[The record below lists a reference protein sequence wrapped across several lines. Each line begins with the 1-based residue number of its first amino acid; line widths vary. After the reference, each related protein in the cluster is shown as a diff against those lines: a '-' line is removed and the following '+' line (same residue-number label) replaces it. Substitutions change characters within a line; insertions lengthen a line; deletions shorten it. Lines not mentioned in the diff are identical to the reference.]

1 MRLYLHKEERS
12 TVDER
17 IKIVFGL
24 LGGLAM
30 FLYGMNSMS
39 DALQKAAGEKMKRIL
54 GFLTKNPLM
63 GALAGALVTAV
74 LQSSSATTV
83 MVIGFVSAG
92 LMSLPQA
99 ISVIFGA
106 NIGTTMTAQL
116 MAFKISNYIY
126 PIIFIGFIMNF
137 VFKKEKIRNVGMV
150 IFSFGLLF
158 EGIEVMGGVMKPLA
172 SSAIF
177 VELMGKVSEIP
188 VLGVVLGAVMTLVV
202 QSSSATIAVLQNFAS
217 QPGPDGIH
225 SVIGLAGA
233 IPILFGD
240 NIGTTITALLASIG
254 QSKNAKRTAIAHS
267 TFNIT
272 GTILFL
278 FLIRPLAAFVEWI
291 SPKGDELDIISRQI
305 ANAHTTFNV
314 ACTLIWLPLIP
325 VMVKIVKFIIRGEDK
340 KNSEGFVAKYLDDK
354 AMSQPAAA
362 IYMAAKEISRLSAH
376 AGKMIEAMK
385 NAIEKRNITDIRDK
399 YVDEHD
405 KVKELQDIIVDFI
418 TKLISSGNL
427 TEKQAEQ
434 AAGLVVVSNNI
445 ERIADRCDE
454 VDGLYKKILDNGQ
467 LLSDAAITDLTACM
481 DMTEKLFSESMNAII
496 TGDSETP
503 DKVAADKKK
512 IRKLQRQA
520 GKAHLA
526 RVKKNTCVRSLT
538 ADYSSL
544 LYSMDRMAD
553 NCISIA
559 EEAIDD
565 FTFDKL
571 DIENMDSDSEV
582 MVKAGAQA

>member
-1 MRLYLHKEERS
+1 M
-12 TVDER
+12 DER
-17 IKIVFGL
+17 VKIVFGL

-177 VELMGKVSEIP
+177 VDLMGKVSEIP

-202 QSSSATIAVLQNFAS
+202 QSSSATIAVLQSFAS
-217 QPGPDGIH
+217 QPGPGIH

-272 GTILFL
+272 GTILFM
-278 FLIRPLAAFVEWI
+278 FLIRPLAAFVQWI

-362 IYMAAKEISRLSAH
+362 IYMAAKEISRLSVH
-376 AGKMIEAMK
+376 AGKMIGAMR

-434 AAGLVVVSNNI
+434 AAGLMVVSNNI

-538 ADYSSL
+538 ADYSAL

-582 MVKAGAQA
+582 KVKAGAQA

>member
-177 VELMGKVSEIP
+177 VDLMGKVSEIP

-272 GTILFL
+272 GTILFM
-278 FLIRPLAAFVEWI
+278 FLIRPLAAFVQWI

-544 LYSMDRMAD
+544 LYSMDRMVD

>member
-1 MRLYLHKEERS
+1 M
-12 TVDER
+12 DER

-177 VELMGKVSEIP
+177 VDLMGKVSEIP

-240 NIGTTITALLASIG
+240 NIGTTITAFLASIG

-272 GTILFL
+272 GTILFM
-278 FLIRPLAAFVEWI
+278 FLIRPLAAFVQWI

-362 IYMAAKEISRLSAH
+362 IYMAAKEISRLSVH
-376 AGKMIEAMK
+376 AGKMIGAMR

-434 AAGLVVVSNNI
+434 AAGLMVVSNNI

-496 TGDSETP
+496 TGDRETP

-538 ADYSSL
+538 ADYSAL

>member
-1 MRLYLHKEERS
+1 M
-12 TVDER
+12 DER
-17 IKIVFGL
+17 VKIVFGL

-39 DALQKAAGEKMKRIL
+39 DALQKAAGERMKRIL

-177 VELMGKVSEIP
+177 VDLMGKVSEIP

-272 GTILFL
+272 GTILFM
-278 FLIRPLAAFVEWI
+278 FLIRPLAAFVQWI

-362 IYMAAKEISRLSAH
+362 IYMAAKEISRLSVH
-376 AGKMIEAMK
+376 AGKMIGAMK

-434 AAGLVVVSNNI
+434 AAGLMVVSNNI

-538 ADYSSL
+538 ADYSAL

-571 DIENMDSDSEV
+571 DIENMDSDSGALE
-582 MVKAGAQA
+582 KAGAQA

>member
-1 MRLYLHKEERS
+1 M
-12 TVDER
+12 DER

-217 QPGPDGIH
+217 QSGPDGIH

-272 GTILFL
+272 GTILFM
-278 FLIRPLAAFVEWI
+278 FLIRPLAAFVQWI

-434 AAGLVVVSNNI
+434 AAGLMVVSNNI

-512 IRKLQRQA
+512 IIKLQRQA

>member
-1 MRLYLHKEERS
+1 M
-12 TVDER
+12 DER
-17 IKIVFGL
+17 VKIVFGL

-39 DALQKAAGEKMKRIL
+39 DALQKAAGERMKRIL

-177 VELMGKVSEIP
+177 VDLMGKVSEIP

-272 GTILFL
+272 GTILFM
-278 FLIRPLAAFVEWI
+278 FLIRPLAAFVQWI

-362 IYMAAKEISRLSAH
+362 IYMAAKEISRLSVH
-376 AGKMIEAMK
+376 AGKMIGAMK

-405 KVKELQDIIVDFI
+405 KVKELQNIIVDFI

-434 AAGLVVVSNNI
+434 AAGLMVVSNNI

-467 LLSDAAITDLTACM
+467 LLSDAAIADLTACM
-481 DMTEKLFSESMNAII
+481 DMTEKLFGESMNAII

-538 ADYSSL
+538 ADYSAL

-571 DIENMDSDSEV
+571 DIENMDSDSGALE
-582 MVKAGAQA
+582 KAGAQA

>member
-1 MRLYLHKEERS
+1 M
-12 TVDER
+12 DER
-17 IKIVFGL
+17 VKIVFGL

-177 VELMGKVSEIP
+177 VDLMGKVSEIP

-272 GTILFL
+272 GTILFM
-278 FLIRPLAAFVEWI
+278 FLIRPLAAFVQWI

-362 IYMAAKEISRLSAH
+362 IYMAAKEISRLSVH
-376 AGKMIEAMK
+376 AGKMIGAMK

-405 KVKELQDIIVDFI
+405 KVKELQNIIVDFI

-434 AAGLVVVSNNI
+434 AAGLMVVSNNI

-467 LLSDAAITDLTACM
+467 LLSDAAIADLTACM
-481 DMTEKLFSESMNAII
+481 DKIPTEKLFGESMNAII

-538 ADYSSL
+538 ADYSAL

>member
-1 MRLYLHKEERS
+1 M
-12 TVDER
+12 DER
-17 IKIVFGL
+17 VKIVFGL

-39 DALQKAAGEKMKRIL
+39 DALQKAAGERMKRIL

-177 VELMGKVSEIP
+177 VDLMGKVSEIP

-267 TFNIT
+267 TINIT
-272 GTILFL
+272 GTILFM
-278 FLIRPLAAFVEWI
+278 FLIRPLAAFVQWI
-291 SPKGDELDIISRQI
+291 SPKGDKLDIISRQI

-362 IYMAAKEISRLSAH
+362 IYMAAKEISRLSVH
-376 AGKMIEAMK
+376 AGKMIGAMK

-405 KVKELQDIIVDFI
+405 KVKELQNIIVDFI

-434 AAGLVVVSNNI
+434 AAGLMVVSNNI

-467 LLSDAAITDLTACM
+467 LLSDAAIADLTACM
-481 DMTEKLFSESMNAII
+481 DMTEKLFGESMNAII

-538 ADYSSL
+538 ADYSAL

>member
-1 MRLYLHKEERS
+1 M
-12 TVDER
+12 DER

-217 QPGPDGIH
+217 QSGPDGIH

-272 GTILFL
+272 GTILFM
-278 FLIRPLAAFVEWI
+278 FLIRPLAAFVQWI

-434 AAGLVVVSNNI
+434 AAGLMVVSNNI

-481 DMTEKLFSESMNAII
+481 DRTEKLVSESMNAII
-496 TGDSETP
+496 AGDSETP

>member
-1 MRLYLHKEERS
+1 M
-12 TVDER
+12 DER
-17 IKIVFGL
+17 VKIVFGL

-39 DALQKAAGEKMKRIL
+39 DALQKAAGERMKRIL

-116 MAFKISNYIY
+116 KAFKISNYIY

-177 VELMGKVSEIP
+177 VDLMGKVSEIP

-217 QPGPDGIH
+217 QSGPDGIH

-278 FLIRPLAAFVEWI
+278 FLIRPLAAFVQWI

-340 KNSEGFVAKYLDDK
+340 KNSDGFVAKYLDDK

-362 IYMAAKEISRLSAH
+362 IYMVAKEISRLSAH
-376 AGKMIEAMK
+376 AGKMIESMK
-385 NAIEKRNITDIRDK
+385 DAIEKRNITDIRDK

-434 AAGLVVVSNNI
+434 ASGLMVVSNNI

-467 LLSDAAITDLTACM
+467 LLSDAAIADLTACM
-481 DMTEKLFSESMNAII
+481 DMTEKLFGESMNAII

-538 ADYSSL
+538 ADYSAL

-571 DIENMDSDSEV
+571 DIENMDSDSGALE
-582 MVKAGAQA
+582 KAGAQA

>member
-1 MRLYLHKEERS
+1 M
-12 TVDER
+12 DER
-17 IKIVFGL
+17 VKIVFGL

-177 VELMGKVSEIP
+177 VDLMGKVSEIP

-272 GTILFL
+272 GTILFM
-278 FLIRPLAAFVEWI
+278 FLIRPLAAFVQWI

-340 KNSEGFVAKYLDDK
+340 KNSDGFVAKYLDDK

-362 IYMAAKEISRLSAH
+362 IYMAAKEISRLSVH
-376 AGKMIEAMK
+376 AGKMIGAMK

-405 KVKELQDIIVDFI
+405 KVKELQNIIVDFI

-434 AAGLVVVSNNI
+434 AAGLMVVSNNI

-467 LLSDAAITDLTACM
+467 LLSDAAIADLTACM
-481 DMTEKLFSESMNAII
+481 DMTEKLFGESMNAII

-526 RVKKNTCVRSLT
+526 RVKKSTCVRSLT
-538 ADYSSL
+538 ADYSAL

>member
-1 MRLYLHKEERS
+1 M
-12 TVDER
+12 DER
-17 IKIVFGL
+17 VKIVFGL

-177 VELMGKVSEIP
+177 VDLMGKVSEIP

-217 QPGPDGIH
+217 QSGPDGIH

-272 GTILFL
+272 GTILFM
-278 FLIRPLAAFVEWI
+278 FLIRPLAAFVQWI

-434 AAGLVVVSNNI
+434 AAGLMVVSNNI

-467 LLSDAAITDLTACM
+467 LLSDAAIADLTACM

-538 ADYSSL
+538 ADYSAL

-571 DIENMDSDSEV
+571 DIENMDSDSGALE
-582 MVKAGAQA
+582 KAGAQA

>member
-1 MRLYLHKEERS
+1 M
-12 TVDER
+12 DER
-17 IKIVFGL
+17 VKIVFGL

-158 EGIEVMGGVMKPLA
+158 EGIEVMGGVMKPLD

-177 VELMGKVSEIP
+177 VDLMGKVSEIP

-217 QPGPDGIH
+217 QSGPDGIH

-272 GTILFL
+272 GTILFM
-278 FLIRPLAAFVEWI
+278 FLIRPLAAFVQWI

-405 KVKELQDIIVDFI
+405 KVKELQNIIVDFI

-434 AAGLVVVSNNI
+434 AAGLMVVSNNI

-467 LLSDAAITDLTACM
+467 LLSDAAIADLTACM

-538 ADYSSL
+538 ADYSAL

-571 DIENMDSDSEV
+571 DIENMDSDSGV

>member
-1 MRLYLHKEERS
+1 M
-12 TVDER
+12 DER
-17 IKIVFGL
+17 VKIVFGL

-39 DALQKAAGEKMKRIL
+39 DALQKAAGERMKRIL

-177 VELMGKVSEIP
+177 VDLMGKVSEIP

-272 GTILFL
+272 GTILFM
-278 FLIRPLAAFVEWI
+278 FLIRPLAAFVQWI

-362 IYMAAKEISRLSAH
+362 IYMAAKEISRLSVH
-376 AGKMIEAMK
+376 AGKMIGAMK

-405 KVKELQDIIVDFI
+405 KVKELQNIIVDFI

-434 AAGLVVVSNNI
+434 AAGLMVVSNNI

-467 LLSDAAITDLTACM
+467 LLSDAAIADLTACM
-481 DMTEKLFSESMNAII
+481 DMTEKLFGESMNEII

-538 ADYSSL
+538 ADYSAL

>member
-1 MRLYLHKEERS
+1 M
-12 TVDER
+12 DER
-17 IKIVFGL
+17 VKIVFGL

-177 VELMGKVSEIP
+177 VDLMGKVSEIP

-278 FLIRPLAAFVEWI
+278 FLIRPLAAFVQWI

-340 KNSEGFVAKYLDDK
+340 KNSDGFVAKYLDDK

-362 IYMAAKEISRLSAH
+362 IYMVAKEISRLSAH
-376 AGKMIEAMK
+376 AGKMIGAMK
-385 NAIEKRNITDIRDK
+385 DAIEKRNITDIRDK

-405 KVKELQDIIVDFI
+405 KVKELQNIIVDFI

-434 AAGLVVVSNNI
+434 AAGLMVVSNNI

-467 LLSDAAITDLTACM
+467 LLSDAAIADLTACM
-481 DMTEKLFSESMNAII
+481 DMTEKLFGESMNAII

-538 ADYSSL
+538 ADYSAL

>member
-1 MRLYLHKEERS
+1 M
-12 TVDER
+12 DER
-17 IKIVFGL
+17 VKIVFGL

-39 DALQKAAGEKMKRIL
+39 DALQKAAGERMKRIL

-177 VELMGKVSEIP
+177 VDLMGKVSEIP

-272 GTILFL
+272 GTILFM
-278 FLIRPLAAFVEWI
+278 FLIRPLAVFVQWI

-340 KNSEGFVAKYLDDK
+340 KNSDGFVAKYLDDK

-376 AGKMIEAMK
+376 AGKMIESMK

-434 AAGLVVVSNNI
+434 AAGLMVVSNNI

-538 ADYSSL
+538 ADYSAL

-571 DIENMDSDSEV
+571 DIENMDSDSGALE
-582 MVKAGAQA
+582 KAGAQA

>member
-1 MRLYLHKEERS
+1 M
-12 TVDER
+12 DER
-17 IKIVFGL
+17 VKIVFGL

-177 VELMGKVSEIP
+177 VDLMGKVSEIP

-217 QPGPDGIH
+217 QSGPDGIH

-272 GTILFL
+272 GTILFM
-278 FLIRPLAAFVEWI
+278 FLIRPLAAFVQWI

-405 KVKELQDIIVDFI
+405 KVKELQNIIVDFI

-434 AAGLVVVSNNI
+434 AAGLMVVSNNI

-467 LLSDAAITDLTACM
+467 LLSDAAIADLTACM

-571 DIENMDSDSEV
+571 DRENMDSDSEV

>member
-1 MRLYLHKEERS
+1 M
-12 TVDER
+12 DER

-177 VELMGKVSEIP
+177 VDLMGKVSEIP

-272 GTILFL
+272 GTILFM
-278 FLIRPLAAFVEWI
+278 FLIRPLAAFVQWI

-538 ADYSSL
+538 ADYSAL

>member
-177 VELMGKVSEIP
+177 VDLMGKVSEIP

-217 QPGPDGIH
+217 QSGPDGIH

-272 GTILFL
+272 GTILFM
-278 FLIRPLAAFVEWI
+278 FLIRPLAAFVQWI

-385 NAIEKRNITDIRDK
+385 NAIEKRNITDIQDK

-405 KVKELQDIIVDFI
+405 KVKELQNIIVDFI

-434 AAGLVVVSNNI
+434 AAGLMVVSNNI

-467 LLSDAAITDLTACM
+467 LLSDAAIADLTACM

-538 ADYSSL
+538 ADYSAL

-571 DIENMDSDSEV
+571 DIENMDSDSGALE
-582 MVKAGAQA
+582 KAGAQA

>member
-1 MRLYLHKEERS
+1 M
-12 TVDER
+12 DER
-17 IKIVFGL
+17 VKIVFGL

-278 FLIRPLAAFVEWI
+278 FLIRPLAAFVQWI

-340 KNSEGFVAKYLDDK
+340 KNSDGFVAKYLDDK

-376 AGKMIEAMK
+376 AGKMIESMK
-385 NAIEKRNITDIRDK
+385 DAIEKRNITDIRDK

-434 AAGLVVVSNNI
+434 ASGLMVVSNNI

-467 LLSDAAITDLTACM
+467 LLSDAAIADLTACM
-481 DMTEKLFSESMNAII
+481 DMTKKLFGESMNAII

-538 ADYSSL
+538 ADYSAL

>member
-1 MRLYLHKEERS
+1 
-12 TVDER
+12 
-17 IKIVFGL
+17 
-24 LGGLAM
+24 M

-177 VELMGKVSEIP
+177 VDLMGKVSEIP

-272 GTILFL
+272 GTILFM
-278 FLIRPLAAFVEWI
+278 FLIRPLAAFVQWI

-362 IYMAAKEISRLSAH
+362 IYMAAKEISRLSVH
-376 AGKMIEAMK
+376 AGKMIGAMR

-434 AAGLVVVSNNI
+434 AAGLMVVSNNI

-538 ADYSSL
+538 ADYSAL

-582 MVKAGAQA
+582 KVKAGAQA

>member
-1 MRLYLHKEERS
+1 M
-12 TVDER
+12 DER
-17 IKIVFGL
+17 VKIVFGL

-99 ISVIFGA
+99 IAVIFGA

-177 VELMGKVSEIP
+177 VDLMGKVSEIP

-272 GTILFL
+272 GTILFM
-278 FLIRPLAAFVEWI
+278 FLIRPLAAFVQWI

-340 KNSEGFVAKYLDDK
+340 KNSDGFVAKYLDDK

-362 IYMAAKEISRLSAH
+362 IYMAAKEISRLSVH
-376 AGKMIEAMK
+376 AGKMIGAMK

-405 KVKELQDIIVDFI
+405 KVKELQNIIVDFI

-434 AAGLVVVSNNI
+434 AAGLMVVSNNI

-467 LLSDAAITDLTACM
+467 LLSDAAIADLTACM
-481 DMTEKLFSESMNAII
+481 DMTEKLFGESMNAII

-538 ADYSSL
+538 ADYSAL

>member
-1 MRLYLHKEERS
+1 M
-12 TVDER
+12 DER

-278 FLIRPLAAFVEWI
+278 FLIRPLAAFVQWI

-305 ANAHTTFNV
+305 ANVHTTFNV

-340 KNSEGFVAKYLDDK
+340 KNSDGFVAKYLDDK

-376 AGKMIEAMK
+376 AGKMIESMK

-434 AAGLVVVSNNI
+434 AAGLMVVSNNI

-538 ADYSSL
+538 ADYSAL

-571 DIENMDSDSEV
+571 DIENMDSDSGALE
-582 MVKAGAQA
+582 KAGAQA

>member
-1 MRLYLHKEERS
+1 M
-12 TVDER
+12 DER
-17 IKIVFGL
+17 VKIVFGL

-39 DALQKAAGEKMKRIL
+39 DALQKAAGERMKRIL

-177 VELMGKVSEIP
+177 VDLMGKVSEIP

-272 GTILFL
+272 GTILFM
-278 FLIRPLAAFVEWI
+278 FLIRPLAAFVQWI

-362 IYMAAKEISRLSAH
+362 IYMAAKEISRLSVH
-376 AGKMIEAMK
+376 AGKMIGAMK

-405 KVKELQDIIVDFI
+405 KAKELQNIIVDFI

-434 AAGLVVVSNNI
+434 AAGLMVVSNNI

-467 LLSDAAITDLTACM
+467 LLSDAAIADLTACM
-481 DMTEKLFSESMNAII
+481 DMTEKLFGESMNAII

-538 ADYSSL
+538 ADYSAL

>member
-1 MRLYLHKEERS
+1 M
-12 TVDER
+12 DER
-17 IKIVFGL
+17 VKIVFGL

-54 GFLTKNPLM
+54 GFLTRNPLM

-177 VELMGKVSEIP
+177 VDLMGKVSEIP

-272 GTILFL
+272 GTILFM
-278 FLIRPLAAFVEWI
+278 FLIRPLAAFVQWI

-362 IYMAAKEISRLSAH
+362 IYMAAKEISRLSVH

-385 NAIEKRNITDIRDK
+385 NAIEKRNITDIRDR

-434 AAGLVVVSNNI
+434 SAGLMVVSNNI

-538 ADYSSL
+538 ADYSAL

-571 DIENMDSDSEV
+571 DIENMDSDSGALE
-582 MVKAGAQA
+582 KAGAQA

>member
-1 MRLYLHKEERS
+1 M
-12 TVDER
+12 DER

-272 GTILFL
+272 GTILFM
-278 FLIRPLAAFVEWI
+278 FLIRPLAVFVQWI

-340 KNSEGFVAKYLDDK
+340 KNSDGFVAKYLDDK

-376 AGKMIEAMK
+376 AGKMIESMK

-405 KVKELQDIIVDFI
+405 KVKELQNIIVDFI

-434 AAGLVVVSNNI
+434 AAGLMVVSNNI

-538 ADYSSL
+538 ADYSAL

-571 DIENMDSDSEV
+571 DIENMDSDSGALE
-582 MVKAGAQA
+582 KAGAQA